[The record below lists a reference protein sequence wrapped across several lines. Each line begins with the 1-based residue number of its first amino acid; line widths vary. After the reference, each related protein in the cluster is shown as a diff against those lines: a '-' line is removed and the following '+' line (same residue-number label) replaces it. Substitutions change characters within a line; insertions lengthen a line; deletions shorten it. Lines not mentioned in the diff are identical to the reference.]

1 MYLGNCMQQDLIY
14 TASKFSCMLVILRNY
29 LKSIEIFETY
39 KDYDMNQTSYRLG
52 TEGYCDVN

>member
-1 MYLGNCMQQDLIY
+1 MQQDLIY